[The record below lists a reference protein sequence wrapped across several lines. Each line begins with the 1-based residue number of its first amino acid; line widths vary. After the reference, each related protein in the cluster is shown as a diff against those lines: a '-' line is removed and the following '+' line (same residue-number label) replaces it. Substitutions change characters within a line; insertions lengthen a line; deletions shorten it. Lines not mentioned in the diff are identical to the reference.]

1 MASYGWAKDDAKEDA
16 KEDAK
21 DAEDDAKEAAAA
33 QASSPA
39 APLSGPSTQGAA
51 AAAQGPAR
59 FNPKDYTKPGPK
71 RIDFRFFLNKELWNC
86 LGEVNGQT
94 EPSTLEDVIADKNL
108 DQQTVH
114 AGMLELETRLCVDI
128 PGVYILSPAVCTVFK
143 CVISQGQQRRCRNVL
158 L

>member
-51 AAAQGPAR
+51 AAAQGPGSHT
-59 FNPKDYTKPGPK
+59 PKVYTEPGPHS
-71 RIDFRFFLNKELWNC
+71 IAFRSCLNKDLWNC
-86 LGEVNGQT
+86 LGKVNGQT